1 MNDEINNLF
10 MKGQKYFQVVVI
22 SLFEEETQGNGSGYD
37 LYQEGE
43 ISDEIFISKM
53 RIKNTGN

>member
-43 ISDEIFISKM
+43 ISDEIFISKK

>member
-1 MNDEINNLF
+1 MNDE